1 MNKHETI
8 VPLKPP
14 PPTRPAVIAHRRTL
28 ELERDALRSGAI
40 ELALSSA
47 MGDMDARN
55 KLASLAAKLAALQ
68 FEIDLNHQTQELC
81 HVEDAAAEIGWRKLI
96 QTLPPEE
103 IVAGIGREKCPDRC
117 TPGIPGGCCI
127 TAAVSY
133 AGSTCSHPIRER
145 HLFHLDDRG
154 RRLFPYRNNAQAS
167 RIFDAACRRL
177 KVGKEFSI

>member
-1 MNKHETI
+1 MSKPGPI
-8 VPLKPP
+8 PMKPP
-14 PPTRPAVIAHRRTL
+14 AATKPAVIAHRRTL
-28 ELERDALRSGAI
+28 ELERDASRAGAI
-40 ELALSSA
+40 ELAFASA
-47 MGDMDARN
+47 VGDLDARN
-55 KLASLAAKLAALQ
+55 TLAALPAKLAALQ
-68 FEIDLNHQTQELC
+68 FQIDLNHQAQELA
-81 HVEDAAAEIGWRKLI
+81 HAADAAAEIAWRASI
-96 QTLPPEE
+96 QTLDPED
-103 IVAGIGREKCPDRC
+103 IIDGIGKEKCPDRC